1 MTIHLDHLLIPVH
14 DRVASARLLATL
26 LGVPWAE
33 ESGMGP
39 FSAVYVSEGL
49 TIDFDQAEADFPLQH
64 YCFRVD
70 EHEFQAILQRIVS
83 AGITYRSLPH
93 GPVDMQ
99 VNTMHGGSMVYWS
112 EPAGHVW
119 ELLTQSYARKTA
131 PSK

>member
-1 MTIHLDHLLIPVH
+1 MAAQLDHLLIPVR

-39 FSAVYVSEGL
+39 FSAVYVNEGL
-49 TIDFDQAEADFPLQH
+49 TIDFDQADADFPIQH

-70 EHEFQAILQRIVS
+70 AYEFQVILQRIVA
-83 AGITYRSLPH
+83 AGIAYRSLPH
-93 GPVDMQ
+93 GPADMT
-99 VNTMHGGSMVYWS
+99 VNTALGGSMVYWS

-119 ELLTQSYARKTA
+119 ELLTHSYARKTA